1 MSKNVI
7 PKTHFRLI
15 CLPGEGAATC
25 RYIAGGVQG
34 ITCEKFTSLARE
46 MDARVE
52 AGTFV
57 ARGDNCPGFHQDHGW
72 MGPVEEALQ

>member
-1 MSKNVI
+1 MSENVI

-25 RYIAGGVQG
+25 RYIAASGQG

-46 MDARVE
+46 MDARVA
-52 AGTFV
+52 AGTFA
-57 ARGDNCPGFHQDHGW
+57 ARSDNCPGFDPNLGW
-72 MGPVEEALQ
+72 MGPVGEALQ